1 MEWGLATLGLTL
13 LLVAGVSK
21 RLSTTPLTPAMV
33 VVAVGVLVGPLL
45 LEQGADRYTYEDA
58 RAPLGAARCQAPD
71 TVDGRGARLLA
82 TGARVRSWRWN
93 AHSPRQ
99 ARDGYPTNASSSSR

>member
-45 LEQGADRYTYEDA
+45 LEQGADRYTYA
-58 RAPLGAARCQAPD
+58 FVPGSVQIPGVVGRRCS
-71 TVDGRGARLLA
+71 
-82 TGARVRSWRWN
+82 RSSR
-93 AHSPRQ
+93 
-99 ARDGYPTNASSSSR
+99 SSSLPSA